1 MEKLN
6 LIKARLTE
14 DIMQE
19 CSCDFDIDSES
30 FSCGGSQG
38 SLTNTVVFRARVTV
52 QNLATIINAG
62 YVVNSINDWVM
73 ISPRIAVQ
81 GATLDVDNT
90 CPVMLAS
97 FNEADCI
104 TTTSQLTPSLSIA
117 PSPSTSSSDSTTSDF
132 STTTIIIAGAGMAGL
147 IVLLLVI
154 IIGILCVVLYYR
166 RKGSYRLIM
175 L

>member
-1 MEKLN
+1 
-6 LIKARLTE
+6 
-14 DIMQE
+14 MQE
-19 CSCDFDIDSES
+19 CSCDFGIDRES

-52 QNLATIINAG
+52 QNLASVTRAD

-90 CPVMLAS
+90 CPVMLSS

-104 TTTSQLTPSLSIA
+104 PTTNQLTPS
-117 PSPSTSSSDSTTSDF
+117 PSTNGSTSSGF
-132 STTTIIIAGAGMAGL
+132 STTTIIIAGATMAVL

-154 IIGILCVVLYYR
+154 IIVILCVVLCCR
-166 RKGSYRLIM
+166 RKGSYRYNYVLICA
-175 L
+175 

>member
-1 MEKLN
+1 
-6 LIKARLTE
+6 
-14 DIMQE
+14 MQE
-19 CSCDFDIDSES
+19 CSCNFGIDRES

-52 QNLATIINAG
+52 QNLASVTRAD

-90 CPVMLAS
+90 CPVMLSS

-104 TTTSQLTPSLSIA
+104 PTTNQLTPS
-117 PSPSTSSSDSTTSDF
+117 PSTTSSGSTSSGF
-132 STTTIIIAGAGMAGL
+132 STTTIIIAGAAMAVL

-154 IIGILCVVLYYR
+154 IIVILCVVLCCR
-166 RKGSYRLIM
+166 RKGSYRYNYVLICA
-175 L
+175 